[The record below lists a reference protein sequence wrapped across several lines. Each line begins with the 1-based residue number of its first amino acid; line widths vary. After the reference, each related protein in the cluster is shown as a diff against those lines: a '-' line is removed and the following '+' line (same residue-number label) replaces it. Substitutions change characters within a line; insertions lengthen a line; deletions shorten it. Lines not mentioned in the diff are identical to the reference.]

1 MAYRAKQGDV
11 LILDFDPRAGNEQ
24 MGRRPALVASG
35 DRPDLLEEVLD
46 IVTGLFERSRT

>member
-1 MAYRAKQGDV
+1 MTYRAKQGDI
-11 LILDFDPRAGNEQ
+11 LILDFDPRTGHEQ
-24 MGRRPALVASG
+24 KGRRPALVVSG